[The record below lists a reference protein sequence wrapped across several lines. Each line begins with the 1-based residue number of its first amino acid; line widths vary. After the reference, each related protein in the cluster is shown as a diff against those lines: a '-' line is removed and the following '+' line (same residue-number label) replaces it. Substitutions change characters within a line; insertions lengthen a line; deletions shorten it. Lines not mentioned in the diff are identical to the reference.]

1 MSSLSKSQRLV
12 LTAAADR
19 ADGAILPLPEG
30 LAVRGR
36 ARQLMFGGLIKR
48 GLIAERPAREGEPA
62 WSESGPEPGIALEIT
77 PAGRALIRSTSEEPP
92 SHDDR
97 PLEPGTA
104 RAAADAPEPDAASA
118 EGPPVR
124 PGTKQALL
132 IDLLRRPD
140 GATIAEIRQATG
152 WQPHTVR
159 AAITGLKKKGFG
171 VTSAPRG
178 DGPRAYRLT
187 PKNTAPSENRG

>member
-12 LTAAADR
+12 LSAAADR
-19 ADGAILPLPEG
+19 ADGAILPLPGG

-36 ARQLMFGGLIKR
+36 ARRLMLGGLIKR
-48 GLIAERPAREGEPA
+48 GLIAERPARAGEA
-62 WSESGPEPGIALEIT
+62 TWSESGANQGIALEIT
-77 PAGRALIRSTSEEPP
+77 PAGRALIGATGEEPQ
-92 SHDDR
+92 DDQ
-97 PLEPGTA
+97 PFEPDTV

-178 DGPRAYRLT
+178 DGTRAYRLT
-187 PKNTAPSENRG
+187 PKNTEPSEERG

>member
-1 MSSLSKSQRLV
+1 MSNLSKPQRLV

-30 LAVRGR
+30 LTVRGR
-36 ARQLMFGGLIKR
+36 ARQLMLGGLIKR
-48 GLIAERPAREGEPA
+48 GLIAERPAREGEPT
-62 WSESGPEPGIALEIT
+62 WSGRGPKPGITLEIT
-77 PAGRALIRSTSEEPP
+77 PAGRALIGSTGQEPP
-92 SHDDR
+92 SQDDQ
-97 PLEPGTA
+97 PFESGTA
-104 RAAADAPEPDAASA
+104 AVNAPEPDVASG
-118 EGPPVR
+118 EGPTVR

-140 GATIAEIRQATG
+140 GTTIAEIQQATG
-152 WQPHTVR
+152 WQPHTIR

-187 PKNTAPSENRG
+187 PKNTEPSENRG

>member
-1 MSSLSKSQRLV
+1 MSSLSTSQRLV

-36 ARQLMFGGLIKR
+36 ARQLMLGGLIKR
-48 GLIAERPAREGEPA
+48 GLIAERPAREGEA
-62 WSESGPEPGIALEIT
+62 WSEYGPEQSIALEIT
-77 PAGRALIRSTSEEPP
+77 PAGRALVGSTGDEPP
-92 SHDDR
+92 SRDDQ

-140 GATIAEIRQATG
+140 GATIAEIRRATG
-152 WQPHTVR
+152 WQPHTIR
-159 AAITGLKKKGFG
+159 AAITGLKKKSFG

-187 PKNTAPSENRG
+187 PKNTNPGEERG

>member
-1 MSSLSKSQRLV
+1 MSSLSTSQRLV

-19 ADGAILPLPEG
+19 ADGAILSLPER

-36 ARQLMFGGLIKR
+36 ARQLMLGGLIKR
-48 GLIAERPAREGEPA
+48 GLIAERPARAGEA
-62 WSESGPEPGIALEIT
+62 TWSESGPEPGIALEIT
-77 PAGRALIRSTSEEPP
+77 AAGRALIESTGVEPP
-92 SHDDR
+92 SRDDQ
-97 PLEPGTA
+97 PLEPGTL
-104 RAAADAPEPDAASA
+104 RAAADAPEPDAGSG
-118 EGPPVR
+118 EVPTVR

-140 GATIAEIRQATG
+140 GATIAEIQQSTG

-159 AAITGLKKKGFG
+159 AAITGLKRKGFG

-187 PKNTAPSENRG
+187 PKNTDLSENRG